1 MTQPEKSTET
11 SPPTKQ
17 SKDETSSPAV
27 SVGGVLAET
36 LAQIQAMMDSKVA
49 EERARNEVV
58 LDDLRKEILSLR
70 SAKDP
75 GLPGSG
81 AFGTLILSKIPWWT
95 LLHISL

>member
-27 SVGGVLAET
+27 SVGGVSAET

-49 EERARNEVV
+49 
-58 LDDLRKEILSLR
+58 DS
-70 SAKDP
+70 SAY
-75 GLPGSG
+75 
-81 AFGTLILSKIPWWT
+81 
-95 LLHISL
+95 H

>member
-27 SVGGVLAET
+27 SVGGVSAET

-58 LDDLRKEILSLR
+58 LDVLRKEILSLR

-75 GLPGSG
+75 GLPG
-81 AFGTLILSKIPWWT
+81 
-95 LLHISL
+95 